1 MLKQKING
9 SKIAYG
15 GFRIMILAD
24 KIMNLRKQQGM
35 SQEELAHQLGISR
48 QSVSKWESGASIP
61 DLDKI
66 LKLSDLFG
74 VSTDYLLKDE
84 LEEISYSESSAS
96 LDESIGSE
104 IVKSVSIEEANAF
117 MDLYEVASRKIGLG
131 VVLCILSPVLLILAG
146 GFSEYGG
153 MKETEDFLCGI
164 GVAVLLSIIAV
175 AVTFFIKYGLQLEKY
190 EYMEKEKLSLQ
201 YGVQGIVEKKKEAYE
216 EKFRDTITRSTL
228 LCILGVIPLVVGGA
242 INIGDFILVILV
254 DLLLILIAIAT
265 YGFVVAG
272 MIHSSYQMLLQ
283 QGDYDVRNKTANKKI
298 NAWAG
303 AYWCLVTAIFL
314 GVSFL
319 TNAWDMTWLIW
330 VVAGVLYGGI
340 YCLIAGL
347 SKGK

>member
-1 MLKQKING
+1 
-9 SKIAYG
+9 
-15 GFRIMILAD
+15 MILAD

-84 LEEISYSESSAS
+84 LEEILYSESSAS
-96 LDESIGSE
+96 TDENIDSE

-117 MDLYEVASRKIGLG
+117 MDLYEVASRKIGIG

-153 MKETEDFLCGI
+153 MKSSEDLLCGI
-164 GVAVLLSIIAV
+164 GVALLLSIIAV
-175 AVTFFIKYGLQLEKY
+175 AVSFFIKYGMQLDKY
-190 EYMEKEKLSLQ
+190 EYIEKERLSLQ

-216 EKFRDTITRSTL
+216 ETFRDTMVRSTL
-228 LCILGVIPLVVGGA
+228 LCIFGVIPLIVGGA
-242 INIGDFILVILV
+242 LNLPDFLLVILV
-254 DLLLILIAIAT
+254 DLLLILVAIAS
-265 YGFVVAG
+265 YGFVKAG

-283 QGDYDVRNKTANKKI
+283 QGDYDVRTKRGNKKAE
-298 NAWAG
+298 AWSG

-314 GVSFL
+314 GVSFV
-319 TNAWDMTWLIW
+319 TRAWDMTWIIW
-330 VVAGVLYGGI
+330 AVAGVLY
-340 YCLIAGL
+340 AGL
-347 SKGK
+347 CCVFSAVSKEK

>member
-1 MLKQKING
+1 
-9 SKIAYG
+9 
-15 GFRIMILAD
+15 MILAD

-61 DLDKI
+61 DLDKV

-84 LEEISYSESSAS
+84 LEEVSYSESSVTVEENI
-96 LDESIGSE
+96 DSE

-117 MDLYEVASRKIGLG
+117 MDLYERVSRKIGIG
-131 VVLCILSPVLLILAG
+131 VVLCVLSPVVLIFMG
-146 GFSEYGG
+146 GLSEFTN
-153 MKETEDFLCGI
+153 MSASEDFFAGI

-175 AVTFFIKYGLQLEKY
+175 AVGLFIKYGMQLDKY
-190 EYMEKEKLSLQ
+190 EYIEKEKLSLQ
-201 YGVQGIVEKKKEAYE
+201 YGVQGIVEKKKETYE
-216 EKFRDTITRSTL
+216 EKFRDTILRSTL
-228 LCILGVIPLVVGGA
+228 LCIFGVIPLIVGGA
-242 INIGDFILVILV
+242 LNLPDFLIVILV
-254 DLLLILIAIAT
+254 DVLLILVAIAT

-283 QGDYDVRNKTANKKI
+283 QGDYDIRNKSGNKKAD
-298 NAWAG
+298 AWSG

-319 TNAWDMTWLIW
+319 TKAWDMTWIIW
-330 VVAGVLYGGI
+330 VVAGVLY
-340 YCLIAGL
+340 AGL
-347 SKGK
+347 CCVFSAVSKEK

>member
-1 MLKQKING
+1 
-9 SKIAYG
+9 
-15 GFRIMILAD
+15 MILAD

-84 LEEISYSESSAS
+84 LEEVTFSESNST
-96 LDESIGSE
+96 LGNDIDSE

-117 MDLYEVASRKIGLG
+117 MDLYEVASGKIGIG

-153 MKETEDFLCGI
+153 MKSSEDLLCGI

-175 AVTFFIKYGLQLEKY
+175 AVSFFIKYGLQLEKY

-201 YGVQGIVEKKKEAYE
+201 YGVQGIVEKKKDAYE
-216 EKFRDTITRSTL
+216 ETFRDTIIRSTL
-228 LCILGVIPLVVGGA
+228 LCIIGVIPLVVGGA
-242 INIGDFILVILV
+242 LNLPDFLIVVLV
-254 DLLLILIAIAT
+254 DLLLILVAIAT
-265 YGFVVAG
+265 YGFVKVG

-283 QGDYDVRNKTANKKI
+283 QGDYDVRNKATNKKM
-298 NAWAG
+298 NAWSG

-314 GVSFL
+314 AVSFL
-319 TNAWDMTWLIW
+319 TDNWDMTWIIW
-330 VVAGVLYGGI
+330 AVAGVLYGGI
-340 YCLIAGL
+340 YCLVAGL

>member
-1 MLKQKING
+1 
-9 SKIAYG
+9 
-15 GFRIMILAD
+15 MILAD

-84 LEEISYSESSAS
+84 LEEVTFSESNSTS
-96 LDESIGSE
+96 DDNIDSE

-117 MDLYEVASRKIGLG
+117 MNLYERVSKKIALG
-131 VVLCILSPVLLILAG
+131 VMLCVLSPTFIILAG
-146 GFSEYGG
+146 GLCEFGG
-153 MKETEDFLCGI
+153 MKNTPSEDLLCGM
-164 GVAVLLSIIAV
+164 GVAILLSIIAI
-175 AVTFFIKYGLQLEKY
+175 AVSFFIKYGMQLDKY
-190 EYMEKEKLSLQ
+190 EYIEKEKLSLQ

-216 EKFRDTITRSTL
+216 ETFRDTMVRSTL
-228 LCILGVIPLVVGGA
+228 MCIFGVIPIIVGGA
-242 INIGDFILVILV
+242 LNLGDFILVILV
-254 DLLLILIAIAT
+254 DVLLILVAIAC

-283 QGDYDVRNKTANKKI
+283 QGEYDVRSKRGNKKAE
-298 NAWAG
+298 AWSG

-314 GVSFL
+314 GVSFV
-319 TNAWDMTWLIW
+319 TKEWDMTWIIW
-330 VVAGVLYGGI
+330 AVAGVLY
-340 YCLIAGL
+340 AGL
-347 SKGK
+347 CCVFSAVSKEK